1 MGSIKINQDKK
12 KSYVDLMDLDNYND
26 KFTKVYHGSENA
38 NNAILQFV
46 DRAKR
51 KIECCI
57 SSVAPSVMIEVNAI
71 KERRIDAVKNR
82 GLKLRYVTEITKD
95 NINYVKEML
104 AFSEI
109 RHLDRMKGNFEVAD
123 EKEYVAFATLYKAQ
137 DIPQLIFSNV
147 SEIVEQQQFI
157 FDTFWEKAIP
167 AEQKIKEIENGIVPQ
182 ITVVFSDYKDALQKE
197 INMIKSATREIQI
210 IYSTSNA
217 FHIQERG
224 GTLQLLKD
232 MAMQNPDLKI
242 KILTPIDSS
251 INSSP
256 SLIQLKNCNCD
267 ISIQEVAP
275 SFNIKIKTLVVDRKE
290 SLVMELKHVREEKTT
305 ASIGFSIYS
314 NSEATVLSYASIFE
328 VLYNQSALFQQLK
341 QEDSIK
347 SEFINVAAHEL
358 RTPIMPILNGLEIM
372 EEKLGDKIQELKRE
386 MDIITRNAL
395 RLQSLSESILQVSRI
410 ESGSFSI
417 NIQKGIDIIP
427 LISQVIEDI
436 ERKYAYT
443 DKINKVSIL
452 FLPTINI
459 ERCEDNEN
467 VKTNDDYAKSIIQE
481 QKQNIER
488 KSEMQLKTYTQ
499 IPYNPH
505 HPQHPLYINCDSQK
519 ISQVIFNLLDNAMKF
534 TAEGKIIASLK
545 LDSSSPSKIFTIN
558 ENVLNN
564 DINNNFEI
572 QNDNNKGN
580 NKKKH
585 DESGNNVLIVSIQ
598 DTGIGINPRI
608 KDQLFEKFATK
619 SNQGTGLG
627 LYLSKK
633 IIEAHGGKIW
643 VEELTGND
651 IDNNIINSNNKKLQL
666 GTKFMFT
673 LPIQISD
680 INIIGG
686 LEKGNNR

>member
-1 MGSIKINQDKK
+1 M
-12 KSYVDLMDLDNYND
+12 DLMDLDNFNHI
-26 KFTKVYHGSENA
+26 FTKVYHGSEHA
-38 NNAILQFV
+38 NNAILQFI

-57 SSVAPSVMIEVNAI
+57 SSIAPSVMIEINAI

-104 AFSEI
+104 AFSDI

-167 AEQKIKEIENGIVPQ
+167 AEQKIKEIENGIIPQ
-182 ITVVFSDYKDALQKE
+182 TTVVFSDYKNALQKE
-197 INMIKSATREIQI
+197 MDMIKSATKEIQI

-217 FHIQERG
+217 FHLQEHS
-224 GTLQLLKD
+224 GTLQLLKE
-232 MAMQNPDLKI
+232 MAFQNPDLKI

-251 INSSP
+251 IKQSP
-256 SLIQLKNCNCD
+256 ALMQLKNYKGD
-267 ISIQEVAP
+267 ILIQDVAP
-275 SFNIKIKTLVVDRKE
+275 SFDIKIKTLVVDRRE
-290 SLVMELKHVREEKTT
+290 SLVMELKHVREEKAT

-314 NSEATVLSYASIFE
+314 NSEPTVLSYASIFE
-328 VLYNQSALFQQLK
+328 VLYNQSMIFQQLK

-347 SEFINVAAHEL
+347 SEFINIAAHEL

-372 EEKLGDKIQELKRE
+372 EEKLGDKIQNLKRE
-386 MDIITRNAL
+386 LDIITRNAL
-395 RLQSLSESILQVSRI
+395 RLQNLSESILQVIRI
-410 ESGSFSI
+410 ESGSFNI
-417 NIQKGIDIIP
+417 NIQKGIDIIS
-427 LISQVIEDI
+427 LILQVIEDI

-452 FLPTINI
+452 FLPSINI
-459 ERCEDNEN
+459 ERYEDNED
-467 VKTNDDYAKSIIQE
+467 VKTNDDYVKSIIQE

-488 KSEMQLKTYTQ
+488 ESEMQLKTNTQ
-499 IPYNPH
+499 IPYNNH
-505 HPQHPLYINCDSQK
+505 YPQQPLYINCDSQK

-534 TAEGKIIASLK
+534 TAEGKIIVSLN
-545 LDSSSPSKIFTIN
+545 LDSSTSYSHSKIFHN
-558 ENVLNN
+558 DENKLNN
-564 DINNNFEI
+564 DINNNNFEI
-572 QNDNNKGN
+572 QDDNNKSN

-585 DESGNNVLIVSIQ
+585 DESENNMLIFSIQ
-598 DTGIGINPRI
+598 DTGIGINHRI

-633 IIEAHGGKIW
+633 IVEAHGGKIW

-651 IDNNIINSNNKKLQL
+651 INNNIVNIGNKQPHL
-666 GTKFMFT
+666 GTKFMFS
-673 LPIQISD
+673 LPTQIST
-680 INIIGG
+680 INVTRG
-686 LEKGNNR
+686 LEKETIDKGEIIRE